1 MAKKALSASPLRHV
15 KKNGRIT
22 PRRLDNGSN
31 TADQWETRMEQMGN
45 RFKKEEQRDGC
56 QGMEQQRIP
65 GSARQRE
72 REREKG
78 GRAGGGKIHGLV
90 RIWMGG
96 VAAAAH
102 GTLSA
107 LAASFTARFLF
118 YSPPLLSPNC

>member
-1 MAKKALSASPLRHV
+1 
-15 KKNGRIT
+15 
-22 PRRLDNGSN
+22 
-31 TADQWETRMEQMGN
+31 MEQIGN
-45 RFKKEEQRDGC
+45 RFKKKNSEMDVKEWSSKGC
-56 QGMEQQRIP
+56 LA
-65 GSARQRE
+65 ARGRE

-107 LAASFTARFLF
+107 LAASFTTRFLF